1 MDTAQPEVI
10 EPAEDLFRLPPLV
23 TPEEFAAWTGG
34 KIPADDPR
42 VGPLLA
48 GASAGIRRY
57 CGWHI
62 GPVLRETL
70 TGDGPGGSLLLLP
83 TGKLRA
89 VLSASNAG
97 RPVNIDAIDAS
108 EAGMLELRSGSWSGR
123 LGSVAVRL
131 EHGYHLQELADVGQ
145 IVKQVTANAIASPMG
160 ATREQAGTVS
170 ISWASTAPN
179 VSGGLSLLQRDLEV
193 LAPFKI

>member
-1 MDTAQPEVI
+1 MENATELV
-10 EPAEDLFRLPPLV
+10 EPAENLFRLPPLV
-23 TPEEFAAWTGG
+23 TAQEFAEWTGG
-34 KIPADDPR
+34 KVAAEDPR
-42 VGPLLA
+42 VLPLLN

-57 CGWHI
+57 CGWHL

-97 RPVNIDAIDAS
+97 QPVDAAAIDAS
-108 EAGMLELRSGSWSGR
+108 ESGMLELRSGSWSGR

-131 EHGYHLQELADVGQ
+131 EHGYHLHELPDVAQ

-179 VSGGLSLLQRDLEV
+179 VAGGLSLLQRDLEV